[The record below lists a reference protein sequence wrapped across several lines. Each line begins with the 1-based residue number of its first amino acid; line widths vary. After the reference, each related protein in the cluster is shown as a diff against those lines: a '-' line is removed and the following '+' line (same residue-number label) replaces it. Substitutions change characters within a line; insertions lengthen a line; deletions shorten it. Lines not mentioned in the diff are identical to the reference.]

1 MRRLLA
7 AVTFCAVCL
16 GGAPA
21 VAGPGLAGQM
31 SRDLVREVVRFN
43 IRLASRTAPLL
54 LTGLATGLFVSKA
67 RGAPR
72 RSAEAPP
79 AAPEGQG
86 PRPAPSTLVV
96 RQRKGRRF
104 VKVSDIDAIRAA
116 DDYCELVLKSGER
129 LLHDAT
135 LTALADDLPATFH
148 RVHRSAIVNL
158 QRVQTLRRRANSGHE
173 LVCLCGETLPV
184 GRAYLSQTRLALAG
198 RAPSG

>member
-1 MRRLLA
+1 M
-7 AVTFCAVCL
+7 
-16 GGAPA
+16 
-21 VAGPGLAGQM
+21 
-31 SRDLVREVVRFN
+31 
-43 IRLASRTAPLL
+43 
-54 LTGLATGLFVSKA
+54 
-67 RGAPR
+67 
-72 RSAEAPP
+72 
-79 AAPEGQG
+79 
-86 PRPAPSTLVV
+86 
-96 RQRKGRRF
+96 
-104 VKVSDIDAIRAA
+104 KVSDIDAIRAA